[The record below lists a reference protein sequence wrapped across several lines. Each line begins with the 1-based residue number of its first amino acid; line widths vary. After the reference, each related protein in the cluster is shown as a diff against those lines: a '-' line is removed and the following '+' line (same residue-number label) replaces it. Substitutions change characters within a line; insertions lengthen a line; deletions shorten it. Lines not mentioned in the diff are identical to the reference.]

1 MTNPVN
7 APRRS
12 RFLASDAVAGIA
24 VVLIVVG
31 CILIG
36 MTSLSTIRNTRDIGT
51 ACSEHPAPEHAVI
64 GEGYEQT
71 PRGSI
76 WLLPPVLVCRVP
88 LTTGESV
95 TVYYDIGGWQGTGG
109 AAMVAAGT
117 AFWVLRKRQQVKA

>member
-1 MTNPVN
+1 MTKSVN
-7 APRRS
+7 DPRRS

-24 VVLIVVG
+24 VVLIAVG

-76 WLLPPVLVCRVP
+76 WLLPPVLVCQVP
-88 LTTGESV
+88 LTAGGTT
-95 TVYYDIGGWQGTGG
+95 TVYYDIGGWQGTSGV
-109 AAMVAAGT
+109 AMVAAGT